1 MGLARSPTTALL
13 LMLLPTPGAC
23 LAVMPLAPAAM
34 RTAHSPSLAPGRR
47 ASAPRATLLPADP
60 ALAAATGSMSAF
72 APSLLLAGEDTFG
85 EVFLAG
91 MSIAFAAIGT
101 TVFVGILVNGK
112 YDDIEKSFFDAQ
124 DDAVAEATAKND
136 VQRSQV
142 VSDFFG
148 DVNPT
153 EDSPKP
159 DDP

>member
-1 MGLARSPTTALL
+1 
-13 LMLLPTPGAC
+13 
-23 LAVMPLAPAAM
+23 
-34 RTAHSPSLAPGRR
+34 
-47 ASAPRATLLPADP
+47 
-60 ALAAATGSMSAF
+60 MSAF